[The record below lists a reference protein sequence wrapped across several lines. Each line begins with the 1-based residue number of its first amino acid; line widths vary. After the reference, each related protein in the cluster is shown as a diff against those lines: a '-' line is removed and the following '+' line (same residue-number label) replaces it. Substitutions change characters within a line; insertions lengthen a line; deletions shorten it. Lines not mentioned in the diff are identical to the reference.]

1 MQHVS
6 ELSLWRTNFV
16 GALRLLGEAA
26 AHLPYGVP
34 DPIICGTAAVELYT
48 GGLWQAADLELLAA
62 DARPL
67 TAELFAVGFRWTERP
82 RCRGG
87 LWHPEFEIGVDVHE
101 GLTAL
106 LPAAARNVVTVALD
120 TGWPGSS
127 DAIPISVK
135 VIGIEDLLAEQIAL
149 WVARRAPAGEISVL
163 IQVLNALGRAGV
175 GGRLRAAYL
184 QRRLAWETNG
194 EVVLEPS
201 SAEEGVASDPTPRS
215 TTLTRVQGLI
225 STWRAQ
231 CGLSFDAPGARGS
244 SGDPQAIRHRNGRPA
259 RGGRSCEKLAQVVVP
274 FDAALSVPPG

>member
-1 MQHVS
+1 
-6 ELSLWRTNFV
+6 
-16 GALRLLGEAA
+16 
-26 AHLPYGVP
+26 
-34 DPIICGTAAVELYT
+34 
-48 GGLWQAADLELLAA
+48 
-62 DARPL
+62 
-67 TAELFAVGFRWTERP
+67 
-82 RCRGG
+82 
-87 LWHPEFEIGVDVHE
+87 
-101 GLTAL
+101 
-106 LPAAARNVVTVALD
+106 
-120 TGWPGSS
+120 
-127 DAIPISVK
+127 VK
-135 VIGIEDLLAEQIAL
+135 VVGIEDLLAEQIAL
-149 WVARRAPAGEISVL
+149 WVARRVPAGEISVL

-201 SAEEGVASDPTPRS
+201 SAEEGVAPDPTPRS

-231 CGLSFDAPGARGS
+231 CGLAFDAPGARGS